1 MLKKLDKF
9 TSKSRT
15 KIKEKFKSDFE
26 KLFLEDL
33 KKIGFIIFRI
43 VFEKI
48 VVREVLVL
56 VFVEERFE
64 SICVN
69 ESVFDENVSYHVRFH
84 DRASFRWRNIF
95 RAELMCGGFRE
106 LVEHTE

>member
-1 MLKKLDKF
+1 LLKKLDKF
-9 TSKSRT
+9 TNKSRI

-33 KKIGFIIFRI
+33 KKIGFIIFRL

-69 ESVFDENVSYHVRFH
+69 ESVFDENVRYH